1 MFIRMLSHAIKVK
14 QNLHSKNAFSWR
26 YTLSLLIIIRFKT
39 SMRNIRSLILRFIR
53 NVFGADNWLAIQGRV
68 KFDLAKARVEQGNIA
83 EARNLYQAGID
94 NFTEAINQRPKK
106 EKFYNDRG
114 WVKYFLGQL
123 ETKKGNTAEAQ
134 KLYQEAASDSDEAL
148 RLESKNTKR
157 RSATYHT
164 RGAAKAA
171 LGDHGG
177 AIEDFNNA
185 IKLKSKKALYY
196 HDRGL
201 SKEAL
206 GQHEEAE
213 ADFAKAKELDPDCEK

>member
-1 MFIRMLSHAIKVK
+1 M
-14 QNLHSKNAFSWR
+14 
-26 YTLSLLIIIRFKT
+26 
-39 SMRNIRSLILRFIR
+39 
-53 NVFGADNWLAIQGRV
+53 
-68 KFDLAKARVEQGNIA
+68 
-83 EARNLYQAGID
+83 
-94 NFTEAINQRPKK
+94 
-106 EKFYNDRG
+106 
-114 WVKYFLGQL
+114 KYFLGQL

-157 RSATYHT
+157 RSATYYHT

-171 LGDHGG
+171 LGDHDS

-185 IKLKSKKALYY
+185 IKLKPKKALYY
-196 HDRGL
+196 HDREL

-213 ADFAKAKELDPDCEK
+213 ADFTKAKELVDPDCEK